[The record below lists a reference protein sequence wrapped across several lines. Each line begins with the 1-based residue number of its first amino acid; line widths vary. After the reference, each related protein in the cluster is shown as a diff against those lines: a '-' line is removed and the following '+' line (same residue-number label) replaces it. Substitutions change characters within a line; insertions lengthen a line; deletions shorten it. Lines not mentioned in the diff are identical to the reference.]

1 MTKVWMLIPAIL
13 LVACAEEKATAP
25 TYSTASVERASISV
39 SVGSS
44 GAVEPLAT
52 VEVKSKA
59 SGEVL
64 ELLVETGDNVA
75 EGQLMVRI
83 DPRTVRNRLAQAE
96 ASLKAAL
103 SRQQISQTQMTR
115 ADALVERGTFTEIDR
130 EQAALELANAEAQ
143 VVSAEVEVENARI
156 AVDDTDIRAPIT
168 GTVIAKPVEK
178 GQVISSPTQDFAGGT
193 VLMTMA
199 DLSAVQIRALIDE
212 TDIGKV
218 QAGMMAEVTVAAFP
232 NQPFPGE
239 VVKIEPQA
247 VVEQNV
253 TMFAVLIAIENSDGL
268 LKPGMNSEVEISIAE
283 RINVMSLPV
292 MALRTERDIGPTAGI
307 LGISQSVIRR
317 VIAADGNMAAETE
330 AVDGPQ
336 TITFGNRTIE
346 LPEGVDADKFRDI
359 MSKRR
364 AGTTLSSEEQKIM
377 QQVFSNAGFTG
388 GGGGPGGGGGGPGG
402 GGGGPGGG
410 SGGSPGGGGGG
421 GRGGEGRGAPGGGSP
436 STGADYRFG
445 GDFWVVVR
453 EADGETRIET
463 VKAGLTDLDRVEI
476 ISGLSESDEI
486 LILPSAHL
494 VETQE
499 QLQQYINR
507 RVGGVPGIN

>member
-1 MTKVWMLIPAIL
+1 MTRAWMLLPTIL
-13 LVACAEEKATAP
+13 LVACAEEESSAP
-25 TYSTASVERASISV
+25 AYRTASIQRASISV

-44 GAVEPLAT
+44 GAVEPLTT

-64 ELLVETGDNVA
+64 GLLVETGDYIE
-75 EGQLMVRI
+75 EGELMVRI

-96 ASLKAAL
+96 AVLKAAK
-103 SRQQISQTQMTR
+103 SRRQISETQMTR
-115 ADALVERGTFTEIDR
+115 ADSLVKRGTYTEIDR

-143 VVSAEVEVENARI
+143 VVSAEVDVENARI
-156 AVDDTDIRAPIT
+156 AVDDTDIRAPVS

-218 QAGMMAEVTVAAFP
+218 QPGMLAEVTVAAFP

-239 VVKIEPQA
+239 VIKIEPQA

-253 TMFAVLIAIENSDGL
+253 TMFAVLIAIQNQDGL
-268 LKPGMNSEVEISIAE
+268 LMPGMNSEVEISIAE
-283 RINVMSLPV
+283 RNNVMSLPV
-292 MALRTERDIGPTAGI
+292 MALRTERDIASTAGI
-307 LGISQSVIRR
+307 LGMSESELRR
-317 VIAADGNMAAETE
+317 EIAGGGAKAA
-330 AVDGPQ
+330 APDDGPQ
-336 TITFGNRTIE
+336 TINMGGRRGNRS
-346 LPEGVDADKFRDI
+346 DSR
-359 MSKRR
+359 
-364 AGTTLSSEEQKIM
+364 
-377 QQVFSNAGFTG
+377 
-388 GGGGPGGGGGGPGG
+388 
-402 GGGGPGGG
+402 
-410 SGGSPGGGGGG
+410 
-421 GRGGEGRGAPGGGSP
+421 GGSP
-436 STGADYRFG
+436 STGRDYRFG
-445 GDFWVVVR
+445 GDFWVVVQ
-453 EADGETRIET
+453 ESNGDTRIEN

-476 ISGLSESDEI
+476 ISGLDESAQV

-499 QLQQYINR
+499 QLQQFINR